1 MATRRNVREGNCLG
15 LWVPHYHG
23 EFCFGPIE
31 EGLVSFLKTPTPAL
45 FQGESMQMFNGSWS
59 FCSIGH
65 RLLAR
70 ALEEVV
76 VVVVLSSG
84 RDREGES

>member
-1 MATRRNVREGNCLG
+1 
-15 LWVPHYHG
+15 
-23 EFCFGPIE
+23 
-31 EGLVSFLKTPTPAL
+31 
-45 FQGESMQMFNGSWS
+45 MQMFNGSWS

-84 RDREGES
+84 RAGQLPMVNLRLATIYLLTF